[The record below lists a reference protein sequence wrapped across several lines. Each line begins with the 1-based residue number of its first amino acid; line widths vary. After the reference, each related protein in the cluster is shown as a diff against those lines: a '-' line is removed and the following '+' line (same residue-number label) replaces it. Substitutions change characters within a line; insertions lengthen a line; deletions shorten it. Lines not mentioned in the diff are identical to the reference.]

1 MLRVVVV
8 WGLTGC
14 LWQGSSQISARA
26 LYANAADDFASGKSA
41 LAAVE
46 YADFVRSYPD
56 DPHAPVAQYR
66 IGNIHVSY
74 LEYDLAVMDFDA
86 LLDRYPESKVAPDA
100 LFMKGVALKN
110 LKRLDA
116 AADAFRMVIRNYP
129 RSFRVSS
136 CRALLQE
143 MATASPPKSK

>member
-1 MLRVVVV
+1 MLRMVVI

-14 LWQGSSQISARA
+14 LCQGLCQVSARA
-26 LYANAADDFASGKSA
+26 LYENASDDFANGKNA
-41 LAAVE
+41 RAAVE
-46 YADFVRSYPD
+46 YADFVRSYPT

-66 IGNIHVSY
+66 IGEIHISY
-74 LEYDLAVMDFDA
+74 LEYDLAIMDFDA
-86 LLDRYPESKVAPDA
+86 VLDSYPESKVAPDA

-129 RSFRVSS
+129 RSFRAPLAMS
-136 CRALLQE
+136 LLQE
-143 MATASPPKSK
+143 MATARPPKSK

>member
-1 MLRVVVV
+1 MLRMLVVL
-8 WGLTGC
+8 GLTGC
-14 LWQGSSQISARA
+14 LRQGLCQVSARS
-26 LYANAADDFASGKSA
+26 LYANASDDFASGKST
-41 LAAVE
+41 LVVVE

-66 IGNIHVSY
+66 IGEIHISY

-129 RSFRVSS
+129 RSFRARLAMS
-136 CRALLQE
+136 LLE
-143 MATASPPKSK
+143 WLLPAGPPKSK